1 MEKAYKAGKVRAIG
15 LSNFTAEQVQEI
27 LDKCEVK
34 PAGLIACGTSRR
46 CPFKSCL
53 PQTKKT
59 PIWVSFLFLWARQD
73 LNPRPS
79 GYEPPALTS

>member
-15 LSNFTAEQVQEI
+15 LSSFTAEQVQEI

-46 CPFKSCL
+46 RPFQVL
-53 PQTKKT
+53 PGPNKKDTHWGVFFVFMGQAGLEPATKR
-59 PIWVSFLFLWARQD
+59 L
-73 LNPRPS
+73 
-79 GYEPPALTS
+79 

>member
-15 LSNFTAEQVQEI
+15 LSSFTAEQVQEI

-46 CPFKSCL
+46 RPFQVL
-53 PQTKKT
+53 PAPNKKDT
-59 PIWVSFLFLWARQD
+59 HLGVS
-73 LNPRPS
+73 S
-79 GYEPPALTS
+79 